1 LITNKPLP
9 KEIHDED
16 VVFENKNAQKG
27 QIGKA
32 KLVGDGEVGRVKC
45 RWVFDVAHPN

>member
-1 LITNKPLP
+1 MITNKPMP

-27 QIGKA
+27 QIRRA
-32 KLVGDGEVGRVKC
+32 KLVCEGETGRVKC
-45 RWVFDVAHPN
+45 RWAFDVQKD